1 MMLWTLR
8 CGLPKQLLRISTSSN
23 YPDYGNPTD
32 ITELTFFPNHAT
44 EVRRTQ
50 GSRKLVPGVMGNW
63 GSAGHKRGCVGPR
76 SGFRALLRGSAWVD
90 LLELGC
96 AASVQSSDNFCL
108 KILRSK
114 WRAKL
119 G

>member
-44 EVRRTQ
+44 EVRCTQ
-50 GSRKLVPGVMGNW
+50 GSRKLAPGVMGNW
-63 GSAGHKRGCVGPR
+63 GSAGHKRGCGDAWDLALASEHFFVEVPGWICWN
-76 SGFRALLRGSAWVD
+76 SGVQH
-90 LLELGC
+90 
-96 AASVQSSDNFCL
+96 QSSHQ
-108 KILRSK
+108 IIS
-114 WRAKL
+114 A
-119 G
+119 